1 MSKKLNTPNTK
12 TISNAATTEAQA
24 GAAHGTFAKAAIP
37 YQTESKVGMNVILNG
52 TLLAD
57 SHTAAFIQW
66 KKNKQA

>member
-12 TISNAATTEAQA
+12 TITNDATTKAQ
-24 GAAHGTFAKAAIP
+24 AAHGSFAKAVIP
-37 YQTESKVGMNVILNG
+37 YQTEGKVGMNVILNG
-52 TLLAD
+52 TLQAD